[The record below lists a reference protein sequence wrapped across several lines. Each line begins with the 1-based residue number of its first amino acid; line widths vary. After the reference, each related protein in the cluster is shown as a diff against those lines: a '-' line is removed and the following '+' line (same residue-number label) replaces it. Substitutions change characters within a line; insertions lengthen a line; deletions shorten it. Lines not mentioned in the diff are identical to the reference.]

1 MNLSKNGRYAIVLF
15 TGLLLIYQ
23 FTAFNVTVS
32 NDSCTNI
39 EQITAGDIF
48 RRSAHFGFNFLGVAF
63 FKLLSIIG
71 ISSPVFSTQFM
82 LAFFS
87 AAGSVA
93 LYFIALKRFNQT
105 STALLT
111 AVIYAL
117 SSNVWRFSLQS
128 EYLVLVP
135 SLTLIAIA
143 CWLYNKGVLAGILFA
158 LALLTS
164 PFALFG
170 LPLALA
176 FPNKKPLKEIAL
188 TAAGFIVTYGFVSFF
203 TFEETLQGEWSYNLV
218 FTYYQ
223 KSILSIKPLRV
234 AAIWAYGYLRSF
246 HVLIPLLLWSLWRS
260 FRSNRSWF
268 FITVLGVLVHLPAAI
283 PEIRYGAYQMTFYP
297 ILALHITGL
306 YAESTSKTIKRLNLA
321 VLLFVLVNSYIVFEE
336 RYFQHQLA
344 DTYEQIQSD
353 KTIADSSTVLMYQA
367 TKPLN
372 TIYAPRVKGVAI
384 FSAYQEKLTENL
396 ERFELPDYASIGS
409 QQQYVY
415 LIESGT
421 SMPDDRLKALVS
433 SFVKNQGAKLKGFG
447 REKVKTMY
455 PNSTLEG
462 LQGFSLPVYRIRIDK
477 QP

>member
-1 MNLSKNGRYAIVLF
+1 MNLSKNGRYAIVVF

-105 STALLT
+105 ATALIT
-111 AVIYAL
+111 VIIYAF

-143 CWLYNKGVLAGILFA
+143 CWLYNKGVLAGISFA

-164 PFALFG
+164 PFAVFG

-188 TAAGFIVTYGFVSFF
+188 TAAGFIVIYGFVSFF

-246 HVLIPLLLWSLWRS
+246 HVLIPLLLWSLWHS

-268 FITVLGVLVHLPAAI
+268 FITVLGVVVHLPAAI

-297 ILALHITGL
+297 IIALQIAGL
-306 YAESTSKTIKRLNLA
+306 NSESRLKTAQRLPWV
-321 VLLFVLVNSYIVFEE
+321 VLLFVLVNGYIVFEE
-336 RYFQHQLA
+336 RQFKHQLA
-344 DTYEQIQSD
+344 DTYAQLQSD
-353 KTIADSSTVLMYQA
+353 KTIPDSSIVFMYQA

-372 TIYAPRVKGVAI
+372 TLYAPRIKGVAI
-384 FSAYQEKLTENL
+384 YSAYQEKLTDNL
-396 ERFELPDYASIGS
+396 ERFELPDYTSIGN
-409 QQQYVY
+409 QRQDLY

-421 SMPDDRLKALVS
+421 SLPDDRLKALVS
-433 SFVKNQGAKLKGFG
+433 SFVKNQGAKLYGFG
-447 REKVKTMY
+447 GAKVKMMY
-455 PNSTLEG
+455 PNSTLQE
-462 LQGFSLPVYRIRIDK
+462 LPGFSLPVYRIRVSK

>member
-1 MNLSKNGRYAIVLF
+1 MLF
-15 TGLLLIYQ
+15 ASLLLIYQ
-23 FTAFNVTVS
+23 LTAFNVTVS

-39 EQITAGDIF
+39 EQIGAGDIF
-48 RRSAHFGFNFLGVAF
+48 RRSAHFGFNFLGVLF

-71 ISSPVFSTQFM
+71 IGSPVFSTQFM

-93 LYFIALKRFNQT
+93 LYFIAFKRFNKT
-105 STALLT
+105 GAALLT
-111 AVIYAL
+111 VVIYAF
-117 SSNVWRFSLQS
+117 SGNVWRFSLQS

-143 CWLYNKGVLAGILFA
+143 CWLYDKGVLAGISFA

-170 LPLALA
+170 LPLVLA
-176 FPNKKPLKEIAL
+176 FPNKKPLKKIAS
-188 TAAGFIVTYGFVSFF
+188 TAAGFVVIYGFVSFF

-246 HVLIPLLLWSLWRS
+246 HILIPLLLWSLWRS
-260 FRSNRSWF
+260 FGTNRSWF

-297 ILALHITGL
+297 ILALHIAGL
-306 YAESTSKTIKRLNLA
+306 YAESTSKTIQWLNWA
-321 VLLFVLVNSYIVFEE
+321 VLLFVLVNIYIIFEE
-336 RYFQHQLA
+336 RHFQHQLA
-344 DTYEQIQSD
+344 DTYEQMQSD

-372 TIYAPRVKGVAI
+372 TIYAPRLNGVAI

-396 ERFELPDYASIGS
+396 ERFELPDYARIGS

-421 SMPDDRLKALVS
+421 SMPDDRLKKIAS
-433 SFVKNQGAKLKGFG
+433 TFVKNQGAKLKGFG
-447 REKVKTMY
+447 LEKVKSMY
-455 PNSTLEG
+455 PNSTLE
-462 LQGFSLPVYRIRIDK
+462 LLPEFALPVYRIK
-477 QP
+477 TETKP